1 MTGPLPA
8 NVGSSA
14 DLGDVPEIVGAYR
27 VRKAIAAGGM
37 AAVFLATEV
46 APPHAVVALKRILPH
61 LAKEQGFVDMFHD
74 EARIASQIE
83 HPNVCRVL
91 DFGTD
96 SVGVP
101 YMSME
106 FLVGEPMTALLRE
119 LASNPAL
126 AKEPRWPAF
135 VARIVAESALGL
147 HAAHELRG
155 PDGELRRVVHR
166 DVSPQNLFIG
176 FDGVV
181 KVVDFGIASATH
193 RIHQTRTGELKGKF
207 GYMAPESVR
216 GLGAIDRRAD
226 VWALGIV
233 LWESLTLKRL
243 FRRKSDGE
251 TLIALLEGTIPR
263 PSELVPGLPT
273 SLDAIVLGALE
284 RDPEKRFATAEELA
298 QALAS
303 WLWDVNASVGTS
315 DLASWMLRCFPKGPA
330 ASAEMLR
337 AIDAGD
343 VVDREIADEAAVDD
357 GATVVGAPPSM
368 TSAPPP
374 PNETEAAMSSTAPAP
389 GVRTRARVVLGVA
402 LFVAL
407 LLLAVAIVLRFVL

>member
-1 MTGPLPA
+1 MTVLSNRAVDVAEG
-8 NVGSSA
+8 
-14 DLGDVPEIVGAYR
+14 LGDVPEIVGPYR
-27 VRKAIAAGGM
+27 VRRAIAAGGM

-46 APPHAVVALKRILPH
+46 EPPHRIVALKRIHPH

-74 EARIASQIE
+74 EARIASQIA
-83 HPNVCRVL
+83 HPNVCKVL
-91 DFGTD
+91 DFGSD
-96 SVGVP
+96 ALGVP
-101 YMSME
+101 YMAME
-106 FLVGEPMTALLRE
+106 YLAGEPMTSLLKE
-119 LASNPAL
+119 IVTNPAL

-207 GYMAPESVR
+207 GYMAPESIR

-233 LWESLTLKRL
+233 LWESLTLRRL

-251 TLIALLEGTIPR
+251 TLTALLEGPIPR

-273 SLDAIVLGALE
+273 SLDAIVLSALE

-303 WLWDVNASVGTS
+303 WLWDVNASVGTT
-315 DLASWMLRCFPKGPA
+315 DLSSWMVRCFPNGPA
-330 ASAEMLR
+330 ANAQLLR
-337 AIDAGD
+337 AVEAGD
-343 VVDREIADEAAVDD
+343 AVDQMLAEAPTDD

-368 TSAPPP
+368 SSRPPP
-374 PNETEAAMSSTAPAP
+374 PMVGGLSRGMRIAA
-389 GVRTRARVVLGVA
+389 VVSLV
-402 LFVAL
+402 LAL
-407 LLLAVAIVLRFVL
+407 LLVAVAVVVRFVL